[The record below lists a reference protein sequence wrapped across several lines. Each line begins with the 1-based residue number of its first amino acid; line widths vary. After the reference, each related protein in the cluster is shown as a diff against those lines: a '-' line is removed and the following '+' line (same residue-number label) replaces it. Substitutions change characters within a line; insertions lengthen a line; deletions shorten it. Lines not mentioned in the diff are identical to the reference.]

1 MTTMREHQLKK
12 HQAQRLAWDLDWN
25 LLRTFMVIVEE
36 RGITAAAERLGLKQ
50 PTLSNALARIETRL
64 GRRLIDRKPNV
75 FEVTEAGR
83 LLYNDC
89 VEIFGTV
96 ARLPIR
102 LRDVQEQVTGNVAVA
117 VASHIVSPLF
127 DQALSDFHTR
137 HPRATFTISVMTS
150 LDVVT
155 AVAQKRAS
163 FGLCLVH
170 NPDPRLDYRV
180 FYREFFGFFC
190 GPKHRLYGRTDLTLD
205 DLRGETSVS
214 FQTDH
219 PSDALRPVAL
229 LRAVAQVED
238 AVIGISSSLEEVR
251 RMITA
256 GLGIGP
262 LPLHVVRRDV
272 RDGLLWRL
280 PPYQDPPAID
290 IFLVSNPQASLN
302 RAEAGLLALL
312 RGQVDELPLAARTYG
327 LDGR

>member
-1 MTTMREHQLKK
+1 MSLPHQ
-12 HQAQRLAWDLDWN
+12 QRFPWNLDWN
-25 LLRTFMVIVEE
+25 LLRTFMVVVEE

-50 PTLSNALARIETRL
+50 PTISNALARLERRL
-64 GRRLIDRKPNV
+64 DRRLIERKPNV
-75 FEVTEAGR
+75 FEVTRAGQ
-83 LLYNDC
+83 LLYADC

-96 ARLPIR
+96 SRLPIR
-102 LRDVQEQVTGNVAVA
+102 LRDVKEEVTGHVLIA
-117 VASHIVSPLF
+117 VASHIASPLF
-127 DQALSDFHTR
+127 DEALSDFHAR
-137 HPRATFTISVMTS
+137 HPRATFGIQVMTS
-150 LDVVT
+150 LDVTT
-155 AVAQKRAS
+155 AVAQKRAA

-170 NPDPRLDYRV
+170 TQDPRLDYRV

-190 GPKHRLYGRTDLTLD
+190 GPTHRLYGRTGLALE

-219 PSDALRPVAL
+219 TSDALRPVAL
-229 LRAVAQVED
+229 LRARAGVDEEV
-238 AVIGISSSLEEVR
+238 VGVSSSLEEVR

-290 IFLVSNPQASLN
+290 IHLVFNPQASLN

-312 RGQVDELPLAARTYG
+312 CERVEALPLPARTYG
-327 LDGR
+327 PE